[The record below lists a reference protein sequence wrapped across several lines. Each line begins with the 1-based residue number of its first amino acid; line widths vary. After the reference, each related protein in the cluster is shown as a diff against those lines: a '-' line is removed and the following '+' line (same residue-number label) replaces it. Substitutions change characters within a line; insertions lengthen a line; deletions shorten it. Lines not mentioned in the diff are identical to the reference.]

1 MNFNP
6 KVLHITSKAL
16 FTIVGGAVL
25 INPVFAQDQTGDE
38 LEEVIVTGLRGSL
51 KASMDIKRDASG
63 VVDAISAEDIGKFPD
78 TNLAE
83 SLQRITGV
91 SIDRV
96 NGEGSAVTVRGF
108 GPDFNLV
115 TLNGRQLP
123 AADVGT
129 ITGNPNNV
137 GSQGTSRSFDFSN
150 IASEGVSGLEV
161 YKTGNAAA
169 PSGGI
174 GATINIRTIKPLE
187 SGNRSSIGVKAVYDQ
202 GSSDD
207 EITPEVSGLFSWAN
221 DGETFGVSAFAS
233 YQERNSSSR
242 GISVEQYQFLDYSP
256 TLPNFLPGSTVVN
269 APDAGALIA
278 LPSNMGIS
286 HADIERERIN
296 GMVTFQWAPSENTT
310 ITADAMYTST
320 SLSQDSLVP
329 GMWFSRQY
337 SYIEFDGSD
346 VVATPVKLIEP
357 IALPGGRG
365 KDLFY
370 ANYDD
375 NTKDESLT
383 IGLNLN
389 HRFGEAWSVEFD
401 AATSSS
407 EAGGDGPNGYNSIR
421 MNVAAA
427 GAGWQAAYYGGT
439 APSATIGVLDNV
451 ANAHGNGNNVLDV
464 PDISTQTFRTI
475 DSTQETDTDQFGLS
489 ASWDE
494 EEGVSLKFG
503 VGMMTTD
510 MSMQSRQTQDFLGGW
525 GVGFDPAGQSDI
537 PDPGLLTQTNV
548 LSNFNDLNFDG
559 YPDTAQIPTSGY
571 YMTTLGQES
580 FRVDPWSFAH
590 AMEGNPLYPGW
601 DADNLTQAAYDNNT
615 VEEDIYSAYVQAKF
629 DGEIGGL
636 HTQTVVGLRYE
647 RTKVKAQ
654 AQQNVVDHFVWT
666 SDNDFNA
673 IFGTDLTSLA
683 DDAKYSNWLPNIDFQ
698 VDITDALKA
707 RASVSQ
713 TIARPAYN
721 NLFMTTGVG
730 GPSTLTM
737 LGGVPRANR
746 GNASLEPLESTNI
759 DVSLEWYYSDSSYA
773 SIGFFNKQVNN
784 FVGTGV
790 TTQTLFDLQDPT
802 SGAAGTLTA
811 QAAAALTAQGWAVNE
826 QNMFTMAAILSDPA
840 AFPGGAAAY
849 IDPSQPGGAQQALNM
864 IAAYDIIPSPCTAS
878 GTAPRITCGTGA
890 DPLFQFDLSQPVN
903 TETAKIEGIEVAWQH
918 FFGDSGFGFQANATF
933 VNGDVGYNVRA
944 NPTVSQ
950 FALEGLSDSANAV
963 LMFEKFGLSA
973 RVAYNWR
980 DAFLTQT
987 VWQGQSGLPAFVDAY
1002 EQIDLNVTYNL
1013 NDNIAV
1019 GLDVINLTGE
1029 GQIIY
1034 ARTKQMQWW
1043 NAEGDPRYI
1052 LTARYKFQ

>member
-1 MNFNP
+1 MKSKP
-6 KVLHITSKAL
+6 KALPISSKAL

-25 INPVFAQDQTGDE
+25 INPVYAQEQSSE
-38 LEEVIVTGLRGSL
+38 QLEEVVVTGLRGSL
-51 KASMDIKRDASG
+51 KASMEVKRDATG

-137 GSQGTSRSFDFSN
+137 GSQGTSRSFDFSTL
-150 IASEGVSGLEV
+150 ASEGVSGLEV
-161 YKTGNAAA
+161 YKTGNAAV

-187 SGNRSSIGVKAVYDQ
+187 SGNRASLGVKAVYDQ
-202 GSSDD
+202 GASDD
-207 EITPEVSGLFSWAN
+207 EVTPELSGLVSWAN

-233 YQERNSSSR
+233 YQERKSSSR

-269 APDAGALIA
+269 APADGALIA

-296 GMVTFQWAPSENTT
+296 GMVTLQWAAGENTT

-320 SLSQDSLVP
+320 ALSQDSVVP

-375 NTKDESLT
+375 NTKDEALT
-383 IGLNLN
+383 IGLNL
-389 HRFGEAWSVEFD
+389 HHKFSDAWSLSFD
-401 AATSSS
+401 AARSTS

-427 GAGWQAAYYGGT
+427 GAGWQAAFYGGS

-451 ANAHGNGNNVLDV
+451 PNAHGNGNGVLDI

-475 DSTQETDTDQFGLS
+475 ASSQETDTDQFNLS
-489 ASWDE
+489 MAWNE
-494 EEGVSLKFG
+494 EEGVSVNFG
-503 VGMMTTD
+503 VGLMTTE
-510 MSMQSRQTQDFLGGW
+510 MHMQSRQTQDFLGGW
-525 GVGFDPAGQSDI
+525 GVGFDPTGQSDI
-537 PDPGLLTQTNV
+537 PDPSLLTQVNV
-548 LSNFNDLNFDG
+548 LSNFEDLNLSG
-559 YPDTAQIPTSGY
+559 YPDPTQIPASGY
-571 YMTTLGQES
+571 YITTLGQES
-580 FRVDPWSFAH
+580 FRVDPWAFAH
-590 AMEGNPLYPGW
+590 AMEGNPLYPAW
-601 DADNLTQAAYDNNT
+601 DADNLTQNSYANNT
-615 VEEDIYSAYVQAKF
+615 IEEDIVSAYFQAKF

-636 HTQTVVGLRYE
+636 DTQTVVGVRYE
-647 RTKVKAQ
+647 QTNLDAT
-654 AQQNVVDHFVWT
+654 ALQNVPEYFAWT

-673 IFGTDLTSLA
+673 VFGTELETLSDSA
-683 DDAKYSNWLPNIDFQ
+683 DYSNWLPNIDFS
-698 VDITDALKA
+698 VGLNDSMKV

-713 TIARPAYN
+713 TIARPQYS
-721 NLFMTTGVG
+721 NLFMTTNVG
-730 GPSTLTM
+730 GPPTLTM
-737 LGGVPRANR
+737 LGGIPRASR
-746 GNASLEPLESTNI
+746 GNASLEPLESTNL
-759 DVSLEWYYSDSSYA
+759 DLSFEWYYGDSSYA
-773 SIGFFNKQVNN
+773 SVGYFRKAVNN

-790 TTQTLFDLQDPT
+790 TEVSLFDLQDPT
-802 SGAAGTLTA
+802 SGQPGTLTA
-811 QAAAALTAQGWAVNE
+811 QAAEALTAQGWAVNE
-826 QNMFTMAAILSDPA
+826 QNMFTMAAILANPDD
-840 AFPGGAAAY
+840 FPGGADDY
-849 IDPSQPGGAQQALNM
+849 IDPSESGGTQQALNI
-864 IAAYDIIPSPCTAS
+864 IAAYDIIP
-878 GTAPRITCGTGA
+878 GTN
-890 DPLFQFDLSQPVN
+890 DPLFTYQFAQPVN
-903 TETAKIEGIEVAWQH
+903 TETANIDGVELAWQH
-918 FFGDSGFGFQANATF
+918 FFGQSGFGFQANATL
-933 VNGDVGYNVRA
+933 VNGDVSYNLRA
-944 NPTVSQ
+944 RPDIEQ
-950 FALEGLSDSANAV
+950 FALQGLSDSANAV
-963 LMFEKFGLSA
+963 LMYEKHGLSA

-980 DAFLTQT
+980 DAFLQT
-987 VWQGQSGLPAFVDAY
+987 TVYAGLQGQPGFVD
-1002 EQIDLNVTYNL
+1002 EFKQVDFNVTYNV
-1013 NDNIAV
+1013 NDQLSV
-1019 GLDVINLTGE
+1019 GLDGINITGE
-1029 GQIIY
+1029 GQLIY
-1034 ARTKQMQWW
+1034 SRTKGMVFWKT
-1043 NAEGDPRYI
+1043 EGDPRYM
-1052 LTARYKFQ
+1052 LSVRYNFR